1 MNLSQVICYLFE
13 DIIKVAKSELQRRDT
28 IYKPIRN
35 EDAVYKT
42 LDQMKNETNLS
53 KGKIM
58 ALAEESKSLIRI
70 DRVVRIRADKFY
82 QYVEEKYGC

>member
-1 MNLSQVICYLFE
+1 M
-13 DIIKVAKSELQRRDT
+13 
-28 IYKPIRN
+28 YKPIRN

-58 ALAEESKSLIRI
+58 TLAEESKSLIRI
-70 DRVVRIRADKFY
+70 DRIVRIRADKFY